1 MALRYWRGWPDSM
14 LATVLGLLP
23 GCPDGLPGTPVE
35 EADRAVE
42 LALPL
47 VLGWHEER
55 LSLWRPQGRETPLS
69 VSFNDGKQ
77 GYRLTAERVRHE
89 RLIKALGKPREET
102 FTVLDATAGL
112 GRDAALIAM
121 AGFPVLLAERS
132 PILHAMLADGL
143 RRAPAEL
150 AAAMQLLPCAD
161 AGAHTLPPL
170 HAVYLD
176 PMFPSRDKRAAVKK
190 DLQWLQQLAAYPDQ
204 NEEAALLEW
213 ALGLDPHRVVVKRP
227 GKAEPLAKRSPH
239 HQIAGKAIRFDVY
252 E

>member
-1 MALRYWRGWPDSM
+1 M

-42 LALPL
+42 LGLPL
-47 VLGWHEER
+47 VLGWHEGR

-176 PMFPSRDKRAAVKK
+176 PMFPSRDKSAAVKK

>member
-1 MALRYWRGWPDSM
+1 MRYWRGWPDSM

>member
-1 MALRYWRGWPDSM
+1 M

-47 VLGWHEER
+47 VMGWHEER

-132 PILHAMLADGL
+132 PILQAMLADGL

-176 PMFPSRDKRAAVKK
+176 PMFPSRDKSAAVKK

>member
-1 MALRYWRGWPDSM
+1 MDGA
-14 LATVLGLLP
+14 VVGLLP
-23 GCPDGLPGTPVE
+23 GCPEGLPGTPVDDS
-35 EADRAVE
+35 AHAVA
-42 LALPL
+42 LGLPL
-47 VLGWHEER
+47 LLGWQQER
-55 LSLWRPQGRETPLS
+55 LSLWRPEGRETPLC

-77 GYRLTAERVRHE
+77 GYRLTPDRVRHE
-89 RLIKALGKPREET
+89 RLIKALGKPREGT
-102 FTVLDATAGL
+102 VTVLDATAGL

-161 AGAHTLPPL
+161 ADTHTLPPL

-176 PMFPSRDKRAAVKK
+176 PMFPSRDKSAAVKK
-190 DLQWLQQLAAYPDQ
+190 DLQWLQQLAAYPDHQ
-204 NEEAALLEW
+204 EEAALLEW
-213 ALGLDPHRVVVKRP
+213 ALGLDPQRVVVKRP
-227 GKAEPLAKRSPH
+227 GKAESLAKRRPH
-239 HQIAGKAIRFDVY
+239 HQITGKAIRFDVY

>member
-1 MALRYWRGWPDSM
+1 MVGA
-14 LATVLGLLP
+14 VLGLLP
-23 GCPDGLPGTPVE
+23 GCPEGLPGTPVE
-35 EADRAVE
+35 EADRAVQ
-42 LALPL
+42 LGLQL

-89 RLIKALGKPREET
+89 RLIKALGKTRDDT

-112 GRDAALIAM
+112 GRDAALIAT

-176 PMFPSRDKRAAVKK
+176 PMFPSRDKSAAVKK
-190 DLQWLQQLAAYPDQ
+190 DLQWLQQLAAYPDHR
-204 NEEAALLEW
+204 EEAALLEW
-213 ALGLDPHRVVVKRP
+213 ALGLNPHRIVVKRP
-227 GKAEPLAKRSPH
+227 GKAESLAKRSPH

>member
-1 MALRYWRGWPDSM
+1 M

-42 LALPL
+42 LALPR

-176 PMFPSRDKRAAVKK
+176 PMFPSRDKSAAVKK

>member
-1 MALRYWRGWPDSM
+1 M

-176 PMFPSRDKRAAVKK
+176 PMFPSRDKSAAVKK

-227 GKAEPLAKRSPH
+227 GKAEPLAKRSSH

>member
-1 MALRYWRGWPDSM
+1 MDGA
-14 LATVLGLLP
+14 VLGLLP
-23 GCPDGLPGTPVE
+23 GCPEGLPGTPVDDP
-35 EADRAVE
+35 AHA
-42 LALPL
+42 LALGLPL
-47 VLGWHEER
+47 VLGWQQER
-55 LSLWRPQGRETPLS
+55 LSLWRPEGRETPLS

-77 GYRLTAERVRHE
+77 GYRLTPERVRHE
-89 RLIKALGKPREET
+89 RLIKALGKTREDT
-102 FTVLDATAGL
+102 VTVLDATAGL

-161 AGAHTLPPL
+161 ADTHILPPL
-170 HAVYLD
+170 HAVCLD
-176 PMFPSRDKRAAVKK
+176 PMFPSRDKSAAVKK
-190 DLQWLQQLAAYPDQ
+190 DLQWLQQLAAYPDHQ
-204 NEEAALLEW
+204 EESALLEW
-213 ALGLDPHRVVVKRP
+213 ALGLGPQRVVVKRP

-239 HQIAGKAIRFDVY
+239 HQITGKAIRFDVY

>member
-1 MALRYWRGWPDSM
+1 MSGSM
-14 LATVLGLLP
+14 LGLLP
-23 GCPDGLPGTPVE
+23 GCPEGLPGTPVE
-35 EADRAVE
+35 EAGRAEE
-42 LALPL
+42 LGLSL

-55 LSLWRPQGRETPLS
+55 LSLWRPDGRETPLS
-69 VSFNDGKQ
+69 VSFSDGKQ
-77 GYRLTAERVRHE
+77 GYRLTPERVRHE
-89 RLIKALGKPREET
+89 RLIKALGKPRQET
-102 FTVLDATAGL
+102 LTVLDATAGL

-143 RRAPAEL
+143 QRAPGEL
-150 AAAMQLLPCAD
+150 AEAMQLLPCAD
-161 AGAHTLPPL
+161 ADTHSLPPL

-176 PMFPSRDKRAAVKK
+176 PMFPSRDKSAAVKK

-204 NEEAALLEW
+204 QEETALLEW
-213 ALGLDPHRVVVKRP
+213 ALGLDPQRVVVKRP
-227 GKAEPLAKRSPH
+227 GKAEPLAKRRPH

>member
-1 MALRYWRGWPDSM
+1 M

-143 RRAPAEL
+143 RRGCWRAHL
-150 AAAMQLLPCAD
+150 AAATC
-161 AGAHTLPPL
+161 
-170 HAVYLD
+170 
-176 PMFPSRDKRAAVKK
+176 
-190 DLQWLQQLAAYPDQ
+190 
-204 NEEAALLEW
+204 
-213 ALGLDPHRVVVKRP
+213 GL
-227 GKAEPLAKRSPH
+227 S
-239 HQIAGKAIRFDVY
+239 
-252 E
+252 